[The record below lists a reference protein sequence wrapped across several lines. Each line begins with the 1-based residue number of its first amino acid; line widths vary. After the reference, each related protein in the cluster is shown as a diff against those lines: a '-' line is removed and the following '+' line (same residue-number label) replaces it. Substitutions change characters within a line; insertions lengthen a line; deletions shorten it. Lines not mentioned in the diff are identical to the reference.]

1 MASKAC
7 EYKRQLLQDLLQV
20 SSRVLH
26 ISTAHGEITS
36 SQNGNEQTE
45 LDGMLQS
52 AVHERDQTLR
62 ALESHQQEHGC

>member
-1 MASKAC
+1 
-7 EYKRQLLQDLLQV
+7 
-20 SSRVLH
+20 
-26 ISTAHGEITS
+26 
-36 SQNGNEQTE
+36 